1 MNGRFLYTL
10 LLILCV
16 VLPAFGNVVPRVSVS
31 LSKLPEQTAPPA
43 PVQQEWSTTVAALLK
58 LRLYDTG
65 PAQVKSLMSGKALP
79 VPARVSAAYAAQY
92 SVLAYAAAA
101 DSAAPWVL
109 LLFRQDHLICIGVI
123 YGGAQE
129 SYSFICVY
137 DDAWEKRHNYKSK
150 SLNAVDAA
158 PSTWEQQ
165 LLQLAKTG
173 SKLTRKKARACML
186 RVPAVVGE
194 SYSPLP
200 QGKGCVHFYYNHA
213 DEEYDTPTS
222 YFRHGD
228 YLYMRYA
235 AVAFDAAG
243 KPLSFCHGLEI
254 GHFQLPEDGST
265 DPLYLNQSYILLPQ

>member
-1 MNGRFLYTL
+1 
-10 LLILCV
+10 
-16 VLPAFGNVVPRVSVS
+16 
-31 LSKLPEQTAPPA
+31 
-43 PVQQEWSTTVAALLK
+43 
-58 LRLYDTG
+58 
-65 PAQVKSLMSGKALP
+65 
-79 VPARVSAAYAAQY
+79 
-92 SVLAYAAAA
+92 
-101 DSAAPWVL
+101 
-109 LLFRQDHLICIGVI
+109 
-123 YGGAQE
+123 
-129 SYSFICVY
+129 
-137 DDAWEKRHNYKSK
+137 
-150 SLNAVDAA
+150 
-158 PSTWEQQ
+158 
-165 LLQLAKTG
+165 
-173 SKLTRKKARACML
+173 ML

-265 DPLYLNQSYILLPQ
+265 DPLYLNQSYILLPE

>member
-101 DSAAPWVL
+101 DSAAPRVL

-265 DPLYLNQSYILLPQ
+265 DPLYLNQSYILLPE

>member
-10 LLILCV
+10 FFILCM
-16 VLPAFGNVVPRVSVS
+16 VLPAFGKGEPRVTVS
-31 LSKLPEQTAPPA
+31 LHKPAKQAAPAATVP
-43 PVQQEWSTTVAALLK
+43 QDWSATVSALLK
-58 LRLYDTG
+58 LRLYDTTS
-65 PAQVKSLMSGKALP
+65 AQVKSLMSGKALP
-79 VPARVSAAYAAQY
+79 VLARVSAAYAAQY

-101 DSAAPWVL
+101 DTAAPRVL

-158 PSTWEQQ
+158 PATWEHQ

-173 SKLTRKKARACML
+173 NKLTRKKARACML
-186 RVPAVVGE
+186 RVPEVEGE

-200 QGKGCVHFYYNHA
+200 QGKGSVYFYYNHA
-213 DEEYDTPTS
+213 DAEYDTPTP
-222 YFRHGD
+222 YFKHGD

-265 DPLYLNQSYILLPQ
+265 DPLYLNQSYILLPE

>member
-1 MNGRFLYTL
+1 MNGRFLYAL

-31 LSKLPEQTAPPA
+31 LSKLPEQTA
-43 PVQQEWSTTVAALLK
+43 QQEWSTTVAALLK

-92 SVLAYAAAA
+92 SVLAYAVAA
-101 DSAAPWVL
+101 DSAAPRVL

-186 RVPAVVGE
+186 RVPAVVGD

>member
-101 DSAAPWVL
+101 DSAAPRVL

-165 LLQLAKTG
+165 LLQLAKTD

-213 DEEYDTPTS
+213 DEEYGTPTS

-265 DPLYLNQSYILLPQ
+265 DPLYLNQSYILLPE

>member
-1 MNGRFLYTL
+1 MNGCFLYTL

-31 LSKLPEQTAPPA
+31 LSKLPEQTAPPV

-101 DSAAPWVL
+101 DSAAPRVL

-150 SLNAVDAA
+150 SLNAVDAV

-228 YLYMRYA
+228 FLYMRYA

>member
-92 SVLAYAAAA
+92 SVLAYASAA
-101 DSAAPWVL
+101 DSAAPRVL

-186 RVPAVVGE
+186 RMPAVVGE